1 MPAAKSDTPKSNRVT
16 NVQVPGETAPASPS
30 SEEAKAEVSTAT
42 TLAHADNPE
51 AGADQ
56 GAAAATDEGASGIT
70 PANGISPEAHAELQA
85 ENEELRAQIAAAGR
99 APAAGHK
106 AKQVK
111 SSGEYLNMAASEVD
125 PTTLTKSVLTKDG
138 WVCPPQIAQAQPK

>member
-1 MPAAKSDTPKSNRVT
+1 MPAAKSDTPKTTRVT
-16 NVQVPGETAPASPS
+16 KVQVPGETAPTSPS

-42 TLAHADNPE
+42 TLPAADNP
-51 AGADQ
+51 ATGTDVGQ
-56 GAAAATDEGASGIT
+56 GAGVAGDPPAAGPS
-70 PANGISPEAHAELQA
+70 AEEVAALQA

-106 AKQVK
+106 TAPIK
-111 SSGEYLNMAASEVD
+111 SRADYLTMRSKDID
-125 PTTLTKSVLTKDG
+125 PKTLTKAVLSADG